1 MPKPYKFSKIFT
13 NTPTTIKVGAISTYG
28 DRPLMIGPDF
38 VAGTGVL
45 SHVSAVLQ
53 QVLVVLQQVLEPI
66 GAQETYDSMI
76 AQHW

>member
-1 MPKPYKFSKIFT
+1 
-13 NTPTTIKVGAISTYG
+13 
-28 DRPLMIGPDF
+28 MIGPDF